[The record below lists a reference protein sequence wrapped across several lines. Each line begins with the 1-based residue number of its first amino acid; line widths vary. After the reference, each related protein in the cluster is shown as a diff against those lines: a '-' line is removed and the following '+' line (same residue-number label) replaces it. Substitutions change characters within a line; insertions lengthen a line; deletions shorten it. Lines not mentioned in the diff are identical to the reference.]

1 MALDVLAGLNPQQRA
16 AVEALEGPVL
26 VFAGAGSGKTR
37 VLTHRVAHLI
47 ATGEAEPHEILA
59 VTFTNKAAGEMR
71 DRIIKLVGESRGFV
85 SMGTF
90 HSICASILRRDAV
103 NIGFEPGFSIYDD
116 EDGQRLVKQIMQDQN
131 IATDLVKP
139 SAVFYTIKQY
149 KSQMVFPGDAVDLAV
164 SSFDEKAVRIYSL
177 YQQRLKLNNAMDFDD
192 LLLKPLELFGQ
203 FPNVLEKY
211 QRRYRYILVDEY
223 QDTNRAQFL
232 FVEALSRE
240 HRNLCVVGDDDQS
253 IYGWRG
259 ADISNILDFK
269 QAFPD
274 AKIFKLEQN
283 YRSTKTIVA
292 AASAVVGNNVNRA
305 EKELFT
311 ELDQGDALKVL
322 DARDDLD
329 EGRLIVEEIQQLS
342 RQGKLSY
349 RDFAL
354 LYRTNAQSR
363 SLEDVLRRIGIP
375 YQIIG
380 GTRFY
385 ERREIKDI
393 LAYFRLVINPA
404 DDISFQRVINVPTR
418 GIGMTSQQKIAQ
430 YAVQNG
436 ISNFAAGTRADEI
449 GLSRGADRRVS
460 EFIAMIQKFAQ
471 ESQQLDLNDWA
482 RQLVDR
488 LGFIEY
494 YRKDGT
500 DESLARIEN
509 IYELLSAIDEYCERD
524 EDASLVGY
532 MEEVVLLTD
541 IDNYN
546 REGEQVTLMTLHS
559 AKGLEFPIV
568 FLTGMEDGLFP
579 LQRSIEEASELE
591 EERRLFYVGITRAM
605 QRAYLSAARV
615 RQRYGELM
623 VSRPSRF
630 LDEIPPDLLERVE
643 EPVLVRT
650 PRAASRSRMFDRG
663 VTRPSQ
669 RKRSIAAVSHK
680 APDTTFKAGMSVEHA
695 FFGTG
700 KVTSVEGEGP
710 DAKLSVV
717 FQGNVHKKLIAKFA
731 NLKIIE

>member
-1 MALDVLAGLNPQQRA
+1 MSLNALAGLNPQQTA
-16 AVEALEGPVL
+16 AVEALDGPVL

-47 ATGEAEPHEILA
+47 SSGKAEPQEVLA

-71 DRIIKLVGESRGFV
+71 DRIIGIVGEGRGYV

-90 HSICASILRRDAV
+90 HSICASILRRDAH
-103 NIGFEPGFSIYDD
+103 NIGFDPGFTIYDD
-116 EDGQRLVKQIMQDQN
+116 EDGQKLVKSIMQDQQ
-131 IATDLVKP
+131 IPTDQVKP
-139 SAVFYTIKQY
+139 SAVFYNIKQY
-149 KSQMVFPGDAVDLAV
+149 KSRMLFPDDAADLAL
-164 SSFDEKAVRIYSL
+164 SSFDEKVVKIYGL

-192 LLLKPLELFGQ
+192 LLLKPLDLFGQ
-203 FPNVLEKY
+203 FPSVLSKY
-211 QRRYRYILVDEY
+211 QRNFRYILVDEY

-269 QAFPD
+269 EAFPD
-274 AKIFKLEQN
+274 AQVFKLEQN

-292 AASAVVGNNVNRA
+292 AASAVVGKNINRQ

-311 ELDQGDALKVL
+311 EQDQGDPIKVM

-329 EGRLIVEEIQQLS
+329 EGRLIVEEIQTLRRES
-342 RQGKLSY
+342 ELTFK
-349 RDFAL
+349 DFSI

-404 DDISFQRVINVPTR
+404 DDISFLRVINIPTR
-418 GIGMTSQQKIAQ
+418 GIGLTSQQKIAQ
-430 YAVQNG
+430 YAVKNG
-436 ISNFAAGTRADEI
+436 ISNFAAATQPEQIDLGTRAEK
-449 GLSRGADRRVS
+449 RVK
-460 EFIAMIQKFAQ
+460 EFTSLIEELAGQSQ
-471 ESQQLDLNDWA
+471 EMDLNNWA
-482 RQLVDR
+482 RSLVDR
-488 LGFIEY
+488 LGFIES
-494 YRKDGT
+494 YRKDHT
-500 DESLARIEN
+500 DESLARIDN
-509 IYELLSAIDEYCERD
+509 IYELLSAIDEYVERA
-524 EDASLVGY
+524 ENPSLVGY
-532 MEEVVLLTD
+532 MEEVSLLTD

-546 REGEQVTLMTLHS
+546 RDGEQVTLMTLHS

-568 FLTGMEDGLFP
+568 FLAGMEDGLFP
-579 LQRSIEEASELE
+579 LQRSMDEPDALE
-591 EERRLFYVGITRAM
+591 EERRLFYVGVTRAM

-630 LDEIPPDLLERVE
+630 IDEIPVELLERVE

-650 PRAASRSRMFDRG
+650 PRAASRSRSYDG
-663 VTRPSQ
+663 GITRPSQ
-669 RKRSIAAVSHK
+669 RKRSIQAVAYK
-680 APDTTFKAGMSVEHA
+680 APDATYAAGMSVEHA
-695 FFGTG
+695 FFGSG
-700 KVTSVEGEGP
+700 KITRVEGEGP
-710 DAKLSVV
+710 DAKLTVV
-717 FQGNVHKKLIAKFA
+717 FQGNMQKKLIAKFA
-731 NLKIIE
+731 NLKIKS